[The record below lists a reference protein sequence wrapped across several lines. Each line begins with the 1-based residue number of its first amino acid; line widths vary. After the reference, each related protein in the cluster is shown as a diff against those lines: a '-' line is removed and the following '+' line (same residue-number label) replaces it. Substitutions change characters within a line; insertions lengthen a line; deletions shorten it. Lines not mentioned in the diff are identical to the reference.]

1 MTHDRFGNGKC
12 SLKMNSTHAHKSNQI
27 RTFEFIHNF
36 YAGYSFWYRIELNK
50 LKIHFRLNTK
60 IKQLV
65 LDITKKIVESK
76 KNYKK
81 IFELEKRISDIK
93 MKNKIFV
100 STQM

>member
-1 MTHDRFGNGKC
+1 MFIENELNTR
-12 SLKMNSTHAHKSNQI
+12 TQIKSNQI

-76 KNYKK
+76 KK
-81 IFELEKRISDIK
+81 L
-93 MKNKIFV
+93 
-100 STQM
+100 